1 MNNNEETA
9 WYDKARGKT
18 ARKPKPQ
25 KKENEAHIPAKPPR
39 AADKQTGPDSASSKH
54 SRPAKPERA
63 PNKSGTLDK
72 QNRTKTAGRPKRTKP
87 MFDPKNIPSDGALI
101 IQNFDSIAAEV
112 LNLSSK
118 QKILLSKN
126 IKELSH
132 SLTDDRSDR
141 RLGYMNDASTIA
153 SYVNYFMWW
162 NLVRLTRLFSNLDK
176 NALDLDDNSICL
188 DIGSGPLT
196 IPIALWLSRPDLR
209 SKKLTFYCMD
219 LSQTALATGEELYLS
234 IASKTL
240 KEHQEPW
247 KIIRVKGALGTRIKE
262 KADLITSGNM
272 FNEIVQT
279 SQMPSDYLAKKY
291 TEQLLSYSNNAN
303 ENARILIVEP
313 GDPHSARLVSLFR
326 DSLMRSGFNPLSP
339 CPHFAECPMQ
349 GRTTANPGGK
359 WCNFAFDTDD
369 GPAKLLALSRNANL
383 SKDRAVLSFVLAKKS
398 DDATVKPDK
407 NAKDS
412 RTLSLRIASDF
423 IRLTEL
429 HKSGYYACSQIGLV
443 LAVDMSGVHPANGDL
458 VKTKMPDSIKEL
470 KRDKKSGALMLNI

>member
-1 MNNNEETA
+1 MNKNEETA

-18 ARKPKPQ
+18 AKKQKPRKEERTESKD
-25 KKENEAHIPAKPPR
+25 AVSAKR
-39 AADKQTGPDSASSKH
+39 
-54 SRPAKPERA
+54 SRPAKPAYTQARPEK
-63 PNKSGTLDK
+63 PNK
-72 QNRTKTAGRPKRTKP
+72 PKCTKP
-87 MFDPKNIPSDGALI
+87 MFDPKNIPADSARI
-101 IQNFDSIAAEV
+101 IRNFDSIAAEV

-118 QKILLSKN
+118 QKILLARN

-132 SLTDDRSDR
+132 RLTDDRSDR

-176 NALDLDDNSICL
+176 DALDLDDNSICL

-209 SKKLTFYCMD
+209 SKKITFYCMD
-219 LSQTALATGEELYLS
+219 LSQTALAAGEELYLS

-247 KIIRVKGALGTRIKE
+247 KIIRVKGALGTGIKE
-262 KADLITSGNM
+262 KADFITSGNM
-272 FNEIVQT
+272 FNEIVQS
-279 SQMPSDYLAKKY
+279 SQMPSDFLAKKY
-291 TEQLLSYSNNAN
+291 TAQLLSYSNNAN
-303 ENARILIVEP
+303 ANAKILIVEP

-326 DSLMRSGFNPLSP
+326 DSLMRSGFNPLAP
-339 CPHFAECPMQ
+339 CPHIAECPMQ
-349 GRTTANPGGK
+349 GRTTANPAGK
-359 WCNFAFDTDD
+359 WCNFAFDTSDA
-369 GPAKLLALSRNANL
+369 PEKLIALSKNANL
-383 SKDRAVLSFVLAKKS
+383 SKDRAVLSFVLAKKTG
-398 DDATVKPDK
+398 DALVKPEK
-407 NAKDS
+407 KS
-412 RTLSLRIASDF
+412 KTLSLRVASDF

-429 HKSGYYACSQIGLV
+429 HKSGYYACSEIGLV

-470 KRDKKSGALMLNI
+470 KHDKKSGALMLSI

>member
-398 DDATVKPDK
+398 DGSELNFK

-412 RTLSLRIASDF
+412 GTLSLRIASDF